1 MTTGQKHSLG
11 ELMLC
16 KEDFNK
22 NPYPDFNWW
31 NDTVPQ
37 KKAVFLRKDELPI
50 PKLPDRY
57 PYRYTSAGPCSV
69 GRTAKEMDIYR
80 MSYKVLPKIKAED
93 KLDVRMIN
101 QVRGYETTSMTA
113 SLQPF
118 RSSADHLHMASL
130 IPFGLNHNLNGT
142 FVMKHHSFINLI
154 TSSGVASRI
163 ALESLYVPFQS
174 QSKFDKY
181 VVNLLHPGWRNDPLY
196 RRCIKFGFQ
205 ESPED
210 SGPTEV
216 SRR

>member
-118 RSSADHLHMASL
+118 RSSADHLHMASI
-130 IPFGLNHNLNGT
+130 IPFGLN
-142 FVMKHHSFINLI
+142 
-154 TSSGVASRI
+154 
-163 ALESLYVPFQS
+163 ESLYVPFQS